1 MKEFILEQ
9 LSSDVGQIMAAAQR
23 ERILITRNGEPVALV
38 VGIENKDEEDYAL
51 ERDTAFWQMIR
62 ERRKEKTIPLEEVKR
77 RLGLSKSKDGKIRK
91 KRHTGA

>member
-38 VGIENKDEEDYAL
+38 VGIENKDEEDFRL
-51 ERDTAFWQMIR
+51 QTSPEFWRMIE
-62 ERRKEKTIPLEEVKR
+62 ERRREPTIPLEKLMSELFPEEV
-77 RLGLSKSKDGKIRK
+77 GQE
-91 KRHTGA
+91 GA